1 MTAQSNK
8 DFITN
13 LFGDPNEN
21 VQRVKSA
28 INRGWNVNTRASAG
42 ITALHMA
49 AWYGNVELVKLL
61 LRNNASV
68 NVKNIDGETPLHGA
82 CKIEEGNPEV
92 VRLLLD
98 AGAKVD
104 ARDNDGYLPIHHVLL
119 VNFPDGEPEEDEV
132 LQHIKVVK
140 LLLSRGASPTAEEVK
155 HGRTPLMISA
165 YMIGYVMTKFLLTIE
180 SVRNGI
186 NKKDP
191 LGDTAL
197 SWAVMGVNHSR
208 YNGRDL
214 DPYEEVDRWIDDK
227 PELVKLLLDAG
238 ADIHNANKEGET
250 ALHISSEEGMMESL
264 RILLQYG
271 ANITKKNKSGLTP
284 VQHTESPH
292 IRKVLREA
300 TDDKMLLLKRF
311 LTKNGSSNFRDPISQ
326 VNYNARTLRAL
337 DSGNSDLNKVGLI
350 VDNRNNPIRL
360 VDYNSVNN
368 ALFNS
373 GVKHSIGGI
382 MNKNWKLIPFT
393 REELNE
399 AYRSS
404 NRVRAVVKGARTR
417 KNLSTIRS
425 STSSDNNKAFAES
438 RIKKNENNVARVY
451 RDIRRSEQE
460 ILSGGNA
467 TPNMQSLSLNH
478 TGDGPPPS
486 SS

>member
-1 MTAQSNK
+1 MTAQSND
-8 DFITN
+8 DFINN
-13 LFGDPNEN
+13 LGYNNIED

-28 INRGWNVNTRASAG
+28 INRGWNVNTRTIGGIG
-42 ITALHMA
+42 ITALHKA
-49 AWYGNVELVKLL
+49 AGLPNVELVKLL
-61 LRNNASV
+61 LKNNASV
-68 NVKNIDGETPLHGA
+68 NIKAPDGGETPLHEA
-82 CKIEEGNPEV
+82 CKIWEGNPEV

-98 AGAKVD
+98 AGAKAN
-104 ARDNDGYLPIHHVLL
+104 ARDDHGHFPIHYVFLHGA
-119 VNFPDGEPEEDEV
+119 PDGEEV
-132 LQHIKVVK
+132 LQHIEVVK
-140 LLLSRGASPTAEEVK
+140 LLVDRGVSPTAEDEEY
-155 HGRTPLMISA
+155 GRTPLMMSA
-165 YMIGYVMTKFLLTIE
+165 EKGHVMTKFLLTIE

-186 NKKDP
+186 NKRDP
-191 LGDTAL
+191 WGDTAL
-197 SWAVMGVNHSR
+197 SWSVMGENR
-208 YNGRDL
+208 YMYNGRL
-214 DPYEEVDRWIDDK
+214 LNETYREDK
-227 PELVKLLLDAG
+227 PETVKLLLDAG
-238 ADIHNANKEGET
+238 ADMHNANKEGIT
-250 ALHISSEEGMMESL
+250 ALHIASEEGFMESL

-284 VQHTESPH
+284 VQYANSRE
-292 IRKVLREA
+292 IRKTLREA
-300 TDDKMLLLKRF
+300 KDDKMLLLKRF

-337 DSGNSDLNKVGLI
+337 DSGNRDLNQVGLI

-368 ALFNS
+368 ALYKS
-373 GVKHSIGGI
+373 GVNHSVRGI
-382 MNKNWKLIPFT
+382 MNKSWKLIPFT

-404 NRVRAVVKGARTR
+404 SVRAVSRVRAIVKGARTR

-451 RDIRRSEQE
+451 RDIRRTEQE

>member
-1 MTAQSNK
+1 MTAQSNN
-8 DFITN
+8 DVINN
-13 LFGDPNEN
+13 LGHNNIEDI
-21 VQRVKSA
+21 RRIKSA
-28 INRGWNVNTRASAG
+28 INRGWNVNTRLSDG
-42 ITALHMA
+42 NTALHVA
-49 AWYGNVELVKLL
+49 AANGNVEMVKLL
-61 LRNNASV
+61 LKNNASV
-68 NVKNIDGETPLHGA
+68 NIKAPNYGKTPLHEA
-82 CKIEEGNPEV
+82 CEIYEGNPEV

-104 ARDNDGYLPIHHVLL
+104 TRDDRGYLPIHLVFLYGELL
-119 VNFPDGEPEEDEV
+119 EPDV

-140 LLLSRGASPTAEEVK
+140 LLVDRGASPTAEEVQ
-155 HGRTPLMISA
+155 HGRTPLMLSA
-165 YMIGYVMTKFLLTIE
+165 EYGHVMTKFLLTIE

-186 NKKDP
+186 NKRDP
-191 LGDTAL
+191 WGDTAL
-197 SWAVMGVNHSR
+197 SWAVRGENHAE
-208 YNGRDL
+208 YNGREL
-214 DPYEEVDRWIDDK
+214 WNHSSREDK
-227 PELVKLLLDAG
+227 PETVKLLLEAG
-238 ADIHNANKEGET
+238 ADVHNENMYGYT
-250 ALHISSEEGMMESL
+250 ALHIASEEGFMESL

-271 ANITKKNKSGLTP
+271 ANITKKTVNGLTP
-284 VQHTESPH
+284 VHFANSRE
-292 IRKVLREA
+292 IRKTLREA

-350 VDNRNNPIRL
+350 VDNTNNPIRL

-368 ALFNS
+368 ALYKS
-373 GVKHSIGGI
+373 RPHHSIRGVF
-382 MNKNWKLIPFT
+382 NKGSKLIPFT

-404 NRVRAVVKGARTR
+404 SVRAVSRVRAIVKGARTR

-467 TPNMQSLSLNH
+467 TLNMQSLSLNH